1 MRRTLLA
8 ASAALALAA
17 AGCGGDDG
25 AGVRT
30 IDGGGGSISGSG
42 SASGSASGTSESD
55 SASGTE
61 EATDEQTSEDA
72 SASGSGSASASASGV
87 AAECEPV
94 GDVSTAD
101 TTVDVALTEWAIAPT
116 PAEAAAGTIGFT
128 ASTEQAAEPHE
139 LVIVK
144 GDDPQGLPT
153 DADGAVDESQLED
166 GALVGEIEAFPAG
179 TTCEGAFDLPAG
191 DYVLFCNIVETEED
205 GTVEAHY
212 AEGMTTAFSVS

>member
-1 MRRTLLA
+1 MRRSLLA
-8 ASAALALAA
+8 ASAVLALVA

-42 SASGSASGTSESD
+42 SGSMSGSASGTSES
-55 SASGTE
+55 E
-61 EATDEQTSEDA
+61 A
-72 SASGSGSASASASGV
+72 SASGSSSGSASASGV

-94 GDVSTAD
+94 RDVSTAD
-101 TTVDVALTEWAIAPT
+101 TTIDVALTEWAIAPV
-116 PAEAAAGTIGFT
+116 PAEAAAGTIGFV

-153 DADGAVDESQLED
+153 DEDGAVDESQLED
-166 GALVGEIEAFPAG
+166 GALIGEIEVFPAG

-191 DYVLFCNIVETEED
+191 DYVLFCNIVETEDD

-212 AEGMTTAFSVS
+212 AEGMTTAFTVS